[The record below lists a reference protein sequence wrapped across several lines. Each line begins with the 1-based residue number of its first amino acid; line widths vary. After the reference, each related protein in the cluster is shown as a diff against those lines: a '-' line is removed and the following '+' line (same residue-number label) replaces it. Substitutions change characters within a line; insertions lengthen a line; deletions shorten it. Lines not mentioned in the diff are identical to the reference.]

1 MIIEIKGA
9 GYVNKG
15 AELMLKSVLYKEGVF
30 DKNVKFIV
38 NMFSGSF
45 RNRNLSGVGHLA
57 WLHTWN
63 YVIVA
68 HFIEKFFSIIPKKI
82 RRYFNIYIPEEIDYI
97 FDISGFIYSDQFN
110 SKASIR
116 VASYYEKRVLDGA
129 KIILMPQAVGPFE
142 NPKIKYAVLKIF
154 QLSNLIFIR
163 DKISFDYFLKLDKN
177 IKRAYLC
184 PDFTFFI
191 KEDDSKLNRKLVG
204 KVCIIPN
211 EKIFSSKKIIFENYI
226 NTLNQVISFCKNKN
240 VEVFF
245 LIHEAKKDL
254 SLLKKVSSNLEH
266 NIEYII
272 EQNPLKL
279 KSIIKNSK
287 FVVSSRYHGLIS
299 SLYQGVP
306 IIATGWSHK
315 YHQLLCEYDIESH
328 MIEYANEHNMKKLLD
343 NMFND
348 KYVEKI
354 KLKIDMENNRRKK
367 RLDWMWGK
375 IRSTLVPNIY

>member
-1 MIIEIKGA
+1 M
-9 GYVNKG
+9 
-15 AELMLKSVLYKEGVF
+15 
-30 DKNVKFIV
+30 
-38 NMFSGSF
+38 
-45 RNRNLSGVGHLA
+45 
-57 WLHTWN
+57 
-63 YVIVA
+63 
-68 HFIEKFFSIIPKKI
+68 
-82 RRYFNIYIPEEIDYI
+82 
-97 FDISGFIYSDQFN
+97 
-110 SKASIR
+110 
-116 VASYYEKRVLDGA
+116 
-129 KIILMPQAVGPFE
+129 
-142 NPKIKYAVLKIF
+142 
-154 QLSNLIFIR
+154 
-163 DKISFDYFLKLDKN
+163 
-177 IKRAYLC
+177 
-184 PDFTFFI
+184 
-191 KEDDSKLNRKLVG
+191 
-204 KVCIIPN
+204 
-211 EKIFSSKKIIFENYI
+211 
-226 NTLNQVISFCKNKN
+226 
-240 VEVFF
+240 
-245 LIHEAKKDL
+245 

-266 NIEYII
+266 NIECII

-375 IRSTLVPNIY
+375 IRSTLVPNKY